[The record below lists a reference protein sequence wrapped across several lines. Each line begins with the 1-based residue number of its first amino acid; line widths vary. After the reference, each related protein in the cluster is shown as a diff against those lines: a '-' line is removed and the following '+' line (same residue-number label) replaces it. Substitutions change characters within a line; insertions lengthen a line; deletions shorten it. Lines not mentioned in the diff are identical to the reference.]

1 MERRKGLCVS
11 ILGAVVFAVG
21 AGVLASSGVQYR
33 AYNAI
38 LGAALASAGAALMY
52 LGRRIRRRRLE
63 DPAYCPELDAGLRDF
78 AAARKAA
85 AAGGNPESMGCAR
98 ARADRVHAG
107 KGTGAD
113 AGEQPVCAPPSH
125 IGYMRCYAA
134 AYAVNFSLSAA
145 VLDRYLSAG
154 RANAVMRLA
163 CDPLFDEYGFRI
175 CASVQELAARMPDS
189 LRRAGA
195 TEAGKRYPARAY
207 ELELTRFTARL
218 LEGEP
223 ALFYQRA
230 LRTQVRRWIRQ
241 EYLPRDF
248 RLCAPETDEPALY
261 REYIYST

>member
-1 MERRKGLCVS
+1 
-11 ILGAVVFAVG
+11 
-21 AGVLASSGVQYR
+21 
-33 AYNAI
+33 
-38 LGAALASAGAALMY
+38 
-52 LGRRIRRRRLE
+52 
-63 DPAYCPELDAGLRDF
+63 
-78 AAARKAA
+78 
-85 AAGGNPESMGCAR
+85 
-98 ARADRVHAG
+98 
-107 KGTGAD
+107 
-113 AGEQPVCAPPSH
+113 
-125 IGYMRCYAA
+125 MRCYAA

-145 VLDRYLSAG
+145 FLDRYLSAG

-175 CASVQELAARMPDS
+175 CVSVQELAARMPDS

>member
-1 MERRKGLCVS
+1 MC
-11 ILGAVVFAVG
+11 
-21 AGVLASSGVQYR
+21 
-33 AYNAI
+33 
-38 LGAALASAGAALMY
+38 
-52 LGRRIRRRRLE
+52 IR
-63 DPAYCPELDAGLRDF
+63 
-78 AAARKAA
+78 
-85 AAGGNPESMGCAR
+85 
-98 ARADRVHAG
+98 DR
-107 KGTGAD
+107 
-113 AGEQPVCAPPSH
+113 
-125 IGYMRCYAA
+125 
-134 AYAVNFSLSAA
+134 
-145 VLDRYLSAG
+145 
-154 RANAVMRLA
+154 A

-175 CASVQELAARMPDS
+175 CVSVQELAARMPDS

>member
-85 AAGGNPESMGCAR
+85 AAGGNPESM
-98 ARADRVHAG
+98 
-107 KGTGAD
+107 D
-113 AGEQPVCAPPSH
+113 APALGRIVFMQAKVQAQMLANSPVCAPPSH

-145 VLDRYLSAG
+145 FLDRYLSAG

-163 CDPLFDEYGFRI
+163 CDPLFDEYGVRI
-175 CASVQELAARMPDS
+175 CVSVQELAARMPDS

-248 RLCAPETDEPALY
+248 RLCAPEKDEPALY